1 MDLLPKVFRT
11 EGNIAKFDPSKIFES
26 ILKETGM
33 NETDANHIT
42 ELVVRRII
50 SSGIKFLSG
59 PHIREIVCSI
69 LSEQHFEN
77 ERKLYTRIGMPLMD
91 YEEILEKGPSDKPHE
106 KINPEKIH
114 HWAADQI
121 AEEYAH
127 LRILDTEESKAHLAG
142 DIHINGL
149 KYFDLRPYS
158 QIWDPR
164 LILKN
169 GLPPIDYMEGYY
181 RQKPANNFI
190 SALNHLSKWLG
201 MTQSEFYGNQGFNF
215 ITTFLA
221 PYVGD
226 LTEERIAQR
235 IRKLIYEINQLPI
248 IIGREISQTS
258 ISSSISIFKAF
269 SEVPA
274 IGPNGKIKG
283 VYGEYQEESIKLFR
297 ALILT
302 FKEEYENQPILSPI
316 HQIILDNKLI
326 DNIDKIYSNFWDDI
340 EKMNS
345 SYFINL
351 CDDIYKDEILKQKS
365 TKSHYNSGILQNIS
379 LNLPRYAYIS
389 RNEDSFLELLNST
402 INLCSTILLKKLD
415 IIKKR
420 IKTNHLRF
428 CSGII
433 NGEQLFKLEDQT
445 LSISLVG
452 LNESVKFLTNFELHE
467 HSEAVKLSKKIL
479 TEINRLCSELTKN
492 NDIKFILSENVSK
505 EAIHRFTKLDL
516 KHFPNDIILLSGNQR
531 YTNSVHFRD
540 DVKIHILNRLKIQ
553 GTFHKFIHE
562 GAIEFISLNEIMQSD
577 FAIREFLRRIC
588 KESSISCLKIY
599 L

>member
-11 EGNIAKFDPSKIFES
+11 EGNIAEFDPSKIFES
-26 ILKETGM
+26 VLKETGM
-33 NETDANHIT
+33 SETDANHIT

-91 YEEILEKGPSDKPHE
+91 YEEILEKGPSNKPHE
-106 KINPEKIH
+106 KLNPEKIH

-121 AEEYAH
+121 SEEYAH
-127 LRILDTEESKAHLAG
+127 LRILSKEESKAHLAG
-142 DIHINGL
+142 DIYINGL
-149 KYFDLRPYS
+149 NYFDLRPYS

-169 GLPPIDYMEGYY
+169 GLPPTDHLVGYY
-181 RQKPANNFI
+181 KQKPANNFT
-190 SALNHLSKWLG
+190 SALYHLSKWLG

-221 PYVGD
+221 PYVRD
-226 LTEERIAQR
+226 LTEEKIIQK
-235 IRKLIYEINQLPI
+235 IRKLIYEINQLPA
-248 IIGREISQTS
+248 IIGREISPTS
-258 ISSSISIFKAF
+258 ISSSITIFKAF

-274 IGPNGKIKG
+274 IGPNGKIKN
-283 VYGEYQEESIKLFR
+283 VYGDYYEESIKLFR
-297 ALILT
+297 ALILA
-302 FKEEYENQPILSPI
+302 FKEGYDNHPILSPK
-316 HQIILDNKLI
+316 HQIILDNKLVDDI
-326 DNIDKIYSNFWDDI
+326 DEIYLNFWNNI

-351 CDDIYKDEILKQKS
+351 CEDTFKDKILKQQS
-365 TKSHYNSGILQNIS
+365 TKTHYNFGILQNIS

-389 RNEDSFLELLNST
+389 RNEDAFLELLNSK
-402 INLCSTILLKKLD
+402 INLCSTILLKKFD

-420 IKTNHLRF
+420 INTHHLRF

-433 NGEQLFKLEDQT
+433 NGEQLFKLEDQS

-452 LNESVKFLTNFELHE
+452 LNESIKSLTNFELHE
-467 HSEAVKLSKKIL
+467 SSVAVNLSKKIL
-479 TEINRLCSELTKN
+479 TETNRLCSELTEN

-516 KHFPNDIILLSGNQR
+516 KHFPNDTKLLSSNQS

-540 DVKIHILNRLKIQ
+540 DAKIDILNKLKIQ
-553 GTFHKFIHE
+553 GAFHKLIHE
-562 GAIEFISLNEIMQSD
+562 GAIEFISLNDIIQSNFTIRD
-577 FAIREFLRRIC
+577 FTRRIC
-588 KESSISCLKIY
+588 KESNITRLKFY
-599 L
+599 P